1 MSFLFP
7 PFFWGKSTR
16 NLIFP
21 SFYVIIIPEKIKERL
36 EMKTSAPT
44 RPTWVGYY
52 TRKTKTKKEK
62 LNSIERKHK
71 NKMED

>member
-1 MSFLFP
+1 
-7 PFFWGKSTR
+7 
-16 NLIFP
+16 
-21 SFYVIIIPEKIKERL
+21 
-36 EMKTSAPT
+36 MKTSAPT

-62 LNSIERKHK
+62 LDSIERKHK